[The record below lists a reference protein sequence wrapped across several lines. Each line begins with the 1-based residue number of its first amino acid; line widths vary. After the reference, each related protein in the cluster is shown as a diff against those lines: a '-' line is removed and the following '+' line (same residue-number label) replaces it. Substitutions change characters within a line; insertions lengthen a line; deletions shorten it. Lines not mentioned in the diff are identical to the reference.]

1 MNTCRPPNHGGNRI
15 LTLLRASKIGLKYTK
30 ISPLDAFAI
39 LYKHSAEKYLTRFST
54 SVKQPR
60 SGSTNFSIY
69 GAIPTPRA
77 IAVPASPIN
86 PPFRT
91 WRGLEVL
98 LNISTSWSTIW
109 LIRLLSP
116 CRLHSLVSL
125 RAGSYQG
132 EQLSPNGVSEDGSTS
147 QDQGLRPSASRTSCP
162 PAVSRLCSLH
172 SGYCLN
178 RGRRSETRCSPMT
191 NWNLSCRGQI
201 RVS

>member
-1 MNTCRPPNHGGNRI
+1 MRPTKPQKNRI

-30 ISPLDAFAI
+30 ISPLDTLAI

-54 SVKQPR
+54 SVKQLR
-60 SGSTNFSIY
+60 SGSTNFPMY

-98 LNISTSWSTIW
+98 LNISTSWSIIW

-125 RAGSYQG
+125 RTGDCHG
-132 EQLSPNGVSEDGSTS
+132 ERLLLNGVSEDGSTS
-147 QDQGLRPSASRTSCP
+147 RDQGQQPSASRTSYP
-162 PAVSRLCSLH
+162 PVASQLCSLH
-172 SGYCLN
+172 SGHCLN
-178 RGRRSETRCSPMT
+178 RGHGPGTRCSPMT
-191 NWNLSCRGQI
+191 N
-201 RVS
+201 